1 MPKKPSKRRKIKV
14 IERKLGREQAW
25 GQSCYE
31 DFSIELDERLK
42 GKKRLEITLHE
53 AAHLIHPKLA
63 EERII
68 EISILLTDL
77 LWSEGWRRVDG
88 DTSLPLQDGKK

>member
-1 MPKKPSKRRKIKV
+1 MPKKLRKKIRV
-14 IERKLGREQAW
+14 IEKKLGREQAW

-31 DFSIELDERLK
+31 DYCIELDERLK

-53 AAHLIHPKLA
+53 AEHLIHPKMV
-63 EERII
+63 EERVI

-77 LWSEGWRRVDG
+77 LWSQGWRRVDE